1 MDAKLFTKKNV
12 AQAVATTALTIKLI
26 KTFELTNKNIVDDV
40 FSVFAAGAI
49 SICST
54 GFIFSLFEKKEDEV
68 DVENV
73 EEE

>member
-1 MDAKLFTKKNV
+1 MNAKIFTKKNV

-40 FSVFAAGAI
+40 FSVFASAAI

-54 GFIFSLFEKKEDEV
+54 EFIFKLFENKDEEPIE
-68 DVENV
+68 ENV

>member
-1 MDAKLFTKKNV
+1 MEKKLLTKKNIC
-12 AQAVATTALTIKLI
+12 QAVATTALTIKLI

-40 FSVFAAGAI
+40 FSVFASAAI

-54 GFIFSLFEKKEDEV
+54 EFIFKLFENKEEEPIE
-68 DVENV
+68 ENV